1 MDTALEAAL
10 DAAAHAIEA
19 ADALLIGAG
28 AGMGVDS
35 GLPDFRGPEG
45 FWRAYPALKGRV
57 RFEEMANPHW
67 FDAKPGLAWAFYGHR
82 LHLYRDTVPH
92 HGFHLIRALAGDRPL
107 FVFTSNVDGQF
118 QKAGFDEAQVYEV
131 HGSIHHIQRTDGL
144 GRVWPADDVQVSI
157 DAERF
162 RARTPLP
169 RTPDG
174 HPARPNVLMF
184 GDYGWISDRSSAQ
197 EARYRAFLQQHRD
210 AHLVAIE
217 LGAGT
222 AIPTVRFECAR
233 QASILVR
240 INPRESQ
247 GPQGT
252 VSLPMGAL
260 AALQAIYDRRS
271 ASPTAGPD
279 SGGRPIRR

>member
-1 MDTALEAAL
+1 MSESTLR
-10 DAAAHAIEA
+10 AAARAISE
-19 ADALLIGAG
+19 ADAILVGAG

-57 RFEEMANPHW
+57 RFEEMANPVW
-67 FDAKPGLAWAFYGHR
+67 FEEHPALAWAFYGHR

-92 HGFHLIRALAGDRPL
+92 AGFELIRRLVGDRPM

-118 QKAGFDEAQVYEV
+118 QKAGFPEDRIYEI
-131 HGSIHHIQRTDGL
+131 HGSIHHIQRTDGR
-144 GRVWPADDVQVSI
+144 GSIWPADGVEVEI

-162 RARTPLP
+162 RAREPLP

-184 GDYGWISDRSSAQ
+184 GDGDWLPDRAHAQ
-197 EARYRAFLQQHRD
+197 ADRYQAFLDLVRG
-210 AHLVAIE
+210 ARLVAIE

-222 AIPTVRFECAR
+222 ALPSVRYECVRRATT
-233 QASILVR
+233 LVR
-240 INPRESQ
+240 INPREAD
-247 GPQGT
+247 GPRGT
-252 VSLPMGAL
+252 LSLAMGAR
-260 AALQAIYDRRS
+260 AALAGIHAAMPQRS
-271 ASPTAGPD
+271 GLAGD
-279 SGGRPIRR
+279 A